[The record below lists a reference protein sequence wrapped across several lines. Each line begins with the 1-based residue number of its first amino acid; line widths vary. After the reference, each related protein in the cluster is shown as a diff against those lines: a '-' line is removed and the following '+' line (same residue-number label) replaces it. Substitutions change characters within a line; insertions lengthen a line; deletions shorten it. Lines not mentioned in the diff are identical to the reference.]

1 MSSSMPATTP
11 VEGQAPTT
19 NKDDGAF
26 EDWRSSMSTRTGL
39 GKKNPADL
47 TPEQAAQEAE
57 AERKV
62 LERDWNRCEKWKKAL
77 MTNSPMVTFLLKH
90 LELSGSPFN
99 SSAIQCHPCPETT
112 AGGFSPDHGI
122 LLCQNRFFSKRHME
136 DTLSHELIHAYDHAR
151 FDINWQNLRHHACS
165 EIRAGNLSGDCRW
178 LREMRRG
185 FYGFSKQHQAC
196 VKRRA
201 ALSVMGNPSCENR
214 EMAERAVNEVWE
226 SCSKDTRPFDEIY

>member
-26 EDWRSSMSTRTGL
+26 EDWRSSMSTMTGL

-77 MTNSPMVTFLLKH
+77 MTNSRFQVIAFARKGDGH
-90 LELSGSPFN
+90 PF
-99 SSAIQCHPCPETT
+99 Q
-112 AGGFSPDHGI
+112 
-122 LLCQNRFFSKRHME
+122 
-136 DTLSHELIHAYDHAR
+136 
-151 FDINWQNLRHHACS
+151 
-165 EIRAGNLSGDCRW
+165 
-178 LREMRRG
+178 RG
-185 FYGFSKQHQAC
+185 H
-196 VKRRA
+196 
-201 ALSVMGNPSCENR
+201 
-214 EMAERAVNEVWE
+214 
-226 SCSKDTRPFDEIY
+226 